1 MNSNITSRF
10 DMAAEIASIALDEFK
25 SHHVDW
31 NYTGLIQRYYHLV
44 ERDFGDPRAT
54 RFPLMEHP
62 LYTFGLVAIYL
73 SWVLLIGPTFMRDRK
88 PFQLRRT
95 LVIYNAFQV
104 ALSGYMFYE
113 HLMAGWLNN
122 YNLKCQPVDY
132 SDGPMSKR
140 MLNLCYVYYLS
151 KLTEFADTF
160 FFVLRKKSSQITWLH
175 VYHHSVTPLE
185 TWVLVKFL
193 AGGNATFPNLLNNFV
208 HVCMYFYYMMSA
220 MGPEY
225 AKFLWWKKY
234 MTELQIAQFVLCIV
248 HTTRALISSQCQFSK
263 FISSL
268 LLLNA
273 SIFFCLFMNFYMASY
288 KKSQN
293 QKITIAGK
301 MNGAP
306 PAQNG
311 CALAT
316 KKIIEMNNNTMD
328 TMDAIG
334 LLALKEKLN

>member
-1 MNSNITSRF
+1 MTMNYHYYNASSRYE
-10 DMAAEIASIALDEFK
+10 MVVEIANIALDEFK
-25 SHHVDW
+25 THHTSR
-31 NYTGLIQRYYHLV
+31 NYTGLVQRYYQLV
-44 ERDFGDPRAT
+44 EEDYGDPRAE
-54 RFPLMEHP
+54 RFHLMDHP
-62 LYTFGLVAIYL
+62 MFTFGLVAIYL
-73 SWVLLIGPTFMRDRK
+73 SWVLVLGPLFMRDRK

-113 HLMAGWLNN
+113 HLMAGWLN

-140 MLNLCYVYYLS
+140 MLNLCYIYYLS
-151 KLTEFADTF
+151 KLTEFADTV

-234 MTELQIAQFVLCIV
+234 MTELQIAQFVLCIF
-248 HTTRALISSQCQFSK
+248 HTLRALFSNQCQFSK
-263 FISSL
+263 FISAL

-273 SIFFCLFMNFYMASY
+273 SIFFCLFMNFYMQSY
-288 KKSQN
+288 KKS
-293 QKITIAGK
+293 K
-301 MNGAP
+301 
-306 PAQNG
+306 AQQ
-311 CALAT
+311 ALQQQQQQEKLTAAQEVAS
-316 KKIIEMNNNTMD
+316 KADSNNNNHMEMLTQK
-328 TMDAIG
+328 
-334 LLALKEKLN
+334 LKAH